1 MSKRR
6 NPHAPTGV
14 GQHRPFASRRACLL
28 LLAIALAL
36 GACEKKSSARSG
48 GRATSGGGHADA
60 AEILFGEVSS
70 LTGPEATFGQSQSRG
85 IALAVREINEAGGVL
100 GRPIRVITYD
110 NQGKP
115 TESAAAANRLIVR
128 DKVHVLLGEVASS
141 RSLAMAPIAEEHRV
155 PMISPA
161 STNPRVT
168 EGKHWVFRV
177 CFIDP
182 FQGLVMAKFA
192 REELGVSRVA
202 VLRDVRNDYSVGLA
216 SFFIRAFE
224 DLGGTVLI
232 DQSYS
237 AGDIDFRSQLTEI
250 RAKQPEAIYVPGY
263 YTDVGLIARQARE
276 LGLAVPLLG
285 GDGWDS
291 SKLFEIGGEA
301 MEGSFF
307 SNHYSFENPDP
318 VVQTF
323 IQKYREAYGEV
334 PDALAALG
342 YDAARLAADA
352 IERVGTLERSAIRY
366 ALATTRN
373 FRGVTGTITI
383 DEDHN
388 SLKPAVVLKIRGG
401 KATFA
406 TSIEP

>member
-388 SLKPAVVLKIRGG
+388 SVKPAVVLKIRGG